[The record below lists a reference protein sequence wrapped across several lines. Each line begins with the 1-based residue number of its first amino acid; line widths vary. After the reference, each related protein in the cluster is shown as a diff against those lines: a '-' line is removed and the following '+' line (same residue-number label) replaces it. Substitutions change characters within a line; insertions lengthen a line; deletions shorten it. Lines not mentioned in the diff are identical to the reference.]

1 MHSRD
6 NSSIR
11 SQIEMDTDK
20 CFSNGD
26 TNGVRSGE
34 GSALI
39 FMGTGCSS
47 GVPTPRCLMQPS
59 DPPCEVCHKAI
70 SSPPETNRNYRCNP
84 SLLIDHEEDGNHH
97 YILID
102 VGKDFKE
109 QVFRWFLRYK
119 IPQLDAIILT
129 HEHADALLGLDDIRG
144 VQPYNSSNDID
155 PTPIFVNQF
164 TMNSVMLK
172 FPYLVQ
178 KKLKEGQEL
187 RRVAQLDWRI
197 IESSCESPFNVEG
210 LQFTPLPVM
219 HGEDYVAL
227 GFLFGKNTRVAYI
240 SDVSRFPERTEYV
253 ISKSGGGQLDLLILD
268 TLYKKG
274 LHNTHFCF
282 PQSLEAV
289 KRIQPKRALFVG
301 MTHEFEHY
309 RDNEELAEW
318 SKREGIDVQL
328 AYDGLKIPIDL

>member
-1 MHSRD
+1 
-6 NSSIR
+6 
-11 SQIEMDTDK
+11 MDSDQ

-26 TNGVRSGE
+26 SNGVKSGE

-47 GVPTPRCLMQPS
+47 GVPSARCLMQPS
-59 DPPCEVCHKAI
+59 DPPCKVCHMAM
-70 SSPPETNRNYRCNP
+70 SSPPETNKNYRCNP
-84 SLLIDHEEDGNHH
+84 SLLIDHEEEDGNHH

-109 QVFRWFLRYK
+109 QVFRWVLRYK
-119 IPQLDAIILT
+119 IPQIDAIILT
-129 HEHADALLGLDDIRG
+129 HEHADALLGLDDVRG
-144 VQPYNSSNDID
+144 VQPYNRNNDIE
-155 PTPIFVNQF
+155 PTPVFVNQF
-164 TMNSVMLK
+164 TMDSVTVK

-187 RRVAQLDWRI
+187 RRVAQFDWRI
-197 IESSCESPFNVEG
+197 IESSCEIPFNVAG

-240 SDVSRFPERTEYV
+240 SDVSRFPDRTEHV

-274 LHNTHFCF
+274 SHNTHFCL

-289 KRIQPKRALFVG
+289 KKIQPKRALFVG
-301 MTHEFEHY
+301 MSHEFEHY

-328 AYDGLKIPIDL
+328 AYDGLRIPIDL

>member
-1 MHSRD
+1 
-6 NSSIR
+6 
-11 SQIEMDTDK
+11 MDSDQ

-26 TNGVRSGE
+26 SNGVKSGE

-47 GVPTPRCLMQPS
+47 GVPSARCLMQPS
-59 DPPCEVCHKAI
+59 DPPCEVCHMAM
-70 SSPPETNRNYRCNP
+70 SSPPETNKNYRCNP
-84 SLLIDHEEDGNHH
+84 SLLIDHEEEDGNHH

-109 QVFRWFLRYK
+109 QVFRWVLHYK
-119 IPQLDAIILT
+119 IPQIDAIILT
-129 HEHADALLGLDDIRG
+129 HEHADALLGLDDVRG
-144 VQPYNSSNDID
+144 VQPYNRNNDIE
-155 PTPIFVNQF
+155 PTPVFVNQF
-164 TMNSVMLK
+164 TMESVTVK
-172 FPYLVQ
+172 FPYLVP
-178 KKLKEGQEL
+178 KELKEGQEL
-187 RRVAQLDWRI
+187 RRVAQFDWRK
-197 IESSCESPFNVEG
+197 IESSCEIPFNVAG

-219 HGEDYVAL
+219 HGEDYEAL

-240 SDVSRFPERTEYV
+240 SDVSRFPDRTEHV

-274 LHNTHFCF
+274 SHNTHFCL

-289 KRIQPKRALFVG
+289 KKIQPKRALFVG

-328 AYDGLKIPIDL
+328 AYDGLRIPIDL

>member
-1 MHSRD
+1 
-6 NSSIR
+6 
-11 SQIEMDTDK
+11 MDSDQ

-26 TNGVRSGE
+26 SNGVKSGE

-47 GVPTPRCLMQPS
+47 GVPSARCLMQPS
-59 DPPCEVCHKAI
+59 DPPCEVCHMAM
-70 SSPPETNRNYRCNP
+70 SSPPETNKNYRCNP
-84 SLLIDHEEDGNHH
+84 SLLIDHEEEDGNHH

-109 QVFRWFLRYK
+109 QVFRWVLHYK
-119 IPQLDAIILT
+119 IPQIDAIILT
-129 HEHADALLGLDDIRG
+129 HEHADALLGLDDVRG
-144 VQPYNSSNDID
+144 VQPYNRNNDIE
-155 PTPIFVNQF
+155 PTPVFVNQF
-164 TMNSVMLK
+164 TMDSVTVK

-187 RRVAQLDWRI
+187 RRVAQFDWRI
-197 IESSCESPFNVEG
+197 IESSCEIPFNVAG

-240 SDVSRFPERTEYV
+240 SDVSRFPDRTEHV

-274 LHNTHFCF
+274 SHNTHFCL

-289 KRIQPKRALFVG
+289 KKIQPKRALFVG

-328 AYDGLKIPIDL
+328 AYDGLRIPIDL

>member
-1 MHSRD
+1 
-6 NSSIR
+6 
-11 SQIEMDTDK
+11 MDTDQ

-26 TNGVRSGE
+26 SKGVQSGE

-47 GVPTPRCLMQPS
+47 GVPSARCLMQPS
-59 DPPCEVCHKAI
+59 DPPCEVCHMAM

-84 SLLIDHEEDGNHH
+84 SLLIDHEEEDGNHH

-109 QVFRWFLRYK
+109 QVFRWVLHYK
-119 IPQLDAIILT
+119 IPRIDAIILT
-129 HEHADALLGLDDIRG
+129 HEHADALLGLDDVRG
-144 VQPYNSSNDID
+144 VQPYNPNNDID
-155 PTPIFVNQF
+155 PTPVFVNQF
-164 TMNSVMLK
+164 TMDSVTIK

-187 RRVAQLDWRI
+187 RRVAQFDWRI
-197 IESSCESPFNVEG
+197 IESSCESPFNVAG

-219 HGEDYVAL
+219 HGEDYEAL
-227 GFLFGKNTRVAYI
+227 GFLFGKKTRVAYI
-240 SDVSRFPERTEYV
+240 SDVSRFPDRTEYV

-268 TLYKKG
+268 TLYKNRS
-274 LHNTHFCF
+274 HNTHFCL
-282 PQSLEAV
+282 PESLEAV

-328 AYDGLKIPIDL
+328 AYDGLRIPIDI